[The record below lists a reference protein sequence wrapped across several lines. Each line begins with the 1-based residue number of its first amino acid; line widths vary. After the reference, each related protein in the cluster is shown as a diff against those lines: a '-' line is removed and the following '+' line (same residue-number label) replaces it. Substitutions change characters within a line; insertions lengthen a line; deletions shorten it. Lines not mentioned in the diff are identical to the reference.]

1 MFPFRQ
7 THYTSKFQQ
16 IHVTLMPLGNIYEL
30 NNGTPFLHNK
40 VLPHCRIFRIVIIF
54 NIFSIEDGRVT
65 LKMAEGS
72 TCKLYIQHVEKTDG
86 GDWTFTVESGLGEMR
101 TFSQYSHNV
110 SVIDN
115 G

>member
-16 IHVTLMPLGNIYEL
+16 IHVTLMPLGNIYVL
-30 NNGTPFLHNK
+30 NIGTLFLHI
-40 VLPHCRIFRIVIIF
+40 LTDSRILWIVIIF

-65 LKMAEGS
+65 LEMADGS
-72 TCKLYIQHVEKTDG
+72 TCKLYIQHVEKKDG
-86 GDWTFTVESGLGEMR
+86 GDWTFTVESGLDEMR

-110 SVIDN
+110 SVRAQ
-115 G
+115 GE